1 MVFSQAVNNFKRLHH
16 IKGDDYIMWICPVC
30 KVNIEDLVNTCPTCG
45 KARPQDASAQSSK
58 PVSVPNPAAGTSAPN
73 GADTASAI
81 LSDGPVNIQWNYSGK
96 SFRFSF
102 ILHVLLTI
110 VFIGLG
116 LYFMY
121 GKSEN
126 TSEHSTIV
134 WCVLLGIPVICWIW
148 YYIRYWYYTRFIIY
162 RLTEA
167 HLYFEQGLL
176 HRTIDTMELIGVNDL
191 KMRQT
196 LWDRV
201 VNGGV
206 GIIDV
211 YSVSDQTNGVLSLR
225 GLENPQDVLEK
236 IDNARRRLRGRGYV
250 QM

>member
-1 MVFSQAVNNFKRLHH
+1 
-16 IKGDDYIMWICPVC
+16 MWICPVC
-30 KVNIEDLVNTCPTCG
+30 KVNVEDSVNACPTCG
-45 KARPQDASAQSSK
+45 ADRPQDAEAK
-58 PVSVPNPAAGTSAPN
+58 PASAPTPPTGTPAPT
-73 GADTASAI
+73 GAAIANAI
-81 LSDGPVNIQWNYSGK
+81 LSDGPVNIEWKYSGK
-96 SFRFSF
+96 AFRFSF
-102 ILHVLLTI
+102 YIHVLATI
-110 VFIGLG
+110 AFIVLG
-116 LYFMY
+116 IFMMFR
-121 GKSEN
+121 
-126 TSEHSTIV
+126 EHAYMTGHAAIV
-134 WCVLLGIPVICWIW
+134 WGILLGIPAISWIW
-148 YYIRYWYYTRFIIY
+148 YYIRYWYHTKFIIY

-167 HLYFEQGLL
+167 HLYFEQGFF

-211 YSVSDQTNGVLSLR
+211 FSVSDQTNGVLSLK
-225 GLENPQDVLEK
+225 GLEKPQDVLEK